1 MNQERLL
8 WRLQELKQE
17 EAVLLKSKE
26 LKLLSNNLK
35 GLQEKVKKGEEEIKT
50 LRAKINQ
57 GNKKSIELEKDAN
70 SLFEQVQASK
80 EKLYGAKGGSLK
92 ELLSWQQSVLK
103 LEIQE
108 KETENRYWDKLKEIE
123 EYKSEKEKVKKSLR
137 DLKKE
142 YNEGVR
148 QYNEIKTQLDWQLLE
163 IKSKQEEVWEQLLP
177 EVLKLYEE
185 VEKRYPLNFM
195 AKLQKDVCLGC
206 RISVSSR
213 LVKQVKD
220 GKGFYHCEN
229 CGRILIGFF

>member
-57 GNKKSIELEKDAN
+57 GNKKSTELEKDAN
-70 SLFEQVQASK
+70 GLFKQIQASK

-103 LEIQE
+103 LETQE

-123 EYKSEKEKVKKSLR
+123 EYKSEKEKVKKNLR

-195 AKLQKDVCLGC
+195 AKLHKNVCLGC

-213 LVKQVKD
+213 LVKQIKD

-229 CGRILIGFF
+229 CGRILIDFF